1 MAYCRWDKNAATLA
15 EVKEL
20 EERGDRAGLA
30 AIMTDRLQF
39 GTAGIRGRM
48 GAGFGRMND
57 LVIIQA
63 RIQDIFLD
71 PT

>member
-1 MAYCRWDKNAATLA
+1 MRQ
-15 EVKEL
+15 L
-20 EERGDRAGLA
+20 EESGDRAGLA

-63 RIQDIFLD
+63 RMQNNFV
-71 PT
+71 